1 MGGSISF
8 IMPHLV
14 DNTGTLQKRDS
25 NKTFGEPSLLE
36 GIISA
41 LAFENN
47 SAILFVSD
55 FKDIRLDKLRSLIK
69 FCISPFN
76 APSPTMINL

>member
-1 MGGSISF
+1 
-8 IMPHLV
+8 MPHLV
-14 DNTGTLQKRDS
+14 DSTGTLQKRDS

-55 FKDIRLDKLRSLIK
+55 FKIFD
-69 FCISPFN
+69 
-76 APSPTMINL
+76 